1 MKNRFKVF
9 SLCIMAGVI
18 ASFVSTG
25 SVLAEPKP
33 VRVEP
38 VEKCYHFVAEE
49 DACGHKSS
57 TWLIKWTTAGDPC
70 AVEVYAAY
78 DNTPELDCVT
88 VKKHKLKKRNLVDFG
103 LYDFEHKKTR
113 KITNFPLANA
123 ECNEIWV
130 RTVGEDECNGR
141 WVIINGWIF
150 YLP

>member
-33 VRVEP
+33 TRVEP
-38 VEKCYHFVAEE
+38 IEKCYHFIAEK
-49 DACGHKSS
+49 DACGHEAS
-57 TWLIKWTTAGDPC
+57 TWLIEWTTAGDPC
-70 AVEVYAAY
+70 AVKVYATYGSVKCKDVKEVGRKLTAEELGRYAIY
-78 DNTPELDCVT
+78 DTELN
-88 VKKHKLKKRNLVDFG
+88 KK
-103 LYDFEHKKTR
+103 R
-113 KITNFPLANA
+113 KITDFPLSNG
-123 ECNEIWV
+123 ECSEIWL
-130 RTVGEDECNGR
+130 RTVGDDECNGR